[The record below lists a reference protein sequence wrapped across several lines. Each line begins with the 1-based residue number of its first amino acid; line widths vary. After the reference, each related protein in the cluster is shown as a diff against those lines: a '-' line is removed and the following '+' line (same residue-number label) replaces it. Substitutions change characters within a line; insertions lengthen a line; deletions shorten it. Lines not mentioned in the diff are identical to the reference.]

1 MINRFKIKEKSEQ
14 LNIPFKNLL
23 SAAVAEIIIGIIAD
37 GKYCNELYLCNT
49 GDFNQEVYKDICISN
64 IYFEYIKEIDEKMAV
79 LYMRDILKDIMAKGS
94 AEAFVVNGTV
104 EEGAIHL
111 KITVDEMYIPL
122 KIYFDK
128 HRASN
133 EPEKMELKLT
143 AYENRSVVVFTNPKE
158 EELSKH
164 LIEIIEKLE
173 LINDMDHY
181 YLAYKIL
188 TECPVNGRKVK
199 ERLAEL
205 LAERSIT
212 INDDRINMLEGYRDY
227 TYMKKK
233 WKVEL
238 RQIKKSEPAW
248 EDVNLCL
255 INFIKPIWKAIEDN
269 IVFLGDWMPQLKR
282 FLDQYQQVKFFLRIE
297 KTAQ

>member
-23 SAAVAEIIIGIIAD
+23 SAAVAEIIIELIAD

-49 GDFNQEVYKDICISN
+49 GDFNTDIYRDLCISN
-64 IYFEYIKEIDEKMAV
+64 IYFEYVKDLDDKMAV
-79 LYMRDILKDIMAKGS
+79 LYMRDILKDIMARGAS
-94 AEAFVVNGTV
+94 EAFVVNGTV
-104 EEGAIHL
+104 EEGVIRL
-111 KITVDEMYIPL
+111 QITVDEMYIP
-122 KIYFDK
+122 IQVYFEK
-128 HRASN
+128 HRSAQ
-133 EPEKMELKLT
+133 EPEKMELKLA
-143 AYENRSVVVFTNPKE
+143 AYENRSVIVLTNPKE

-164 LIEIIEKLE
+164 IIEIIEKLE

-188 TECPVNGRKVK
+188 TSCPVNGRKVK
-199 ERLAEL
+199 ERVAEL
-205 LAERSIT
+205 ANERGLI
-212 INDDRINMLEGYRDY
+212 IDDARINMLNGYRSY

-238 RQIKKSEPAW
+238 RQKKQSEPTW
-248 EDVNLCL
+248 EDVISCL
-255 INFIKPIWKAIEDN
+255 INFINPIYKAIEDN

-282 FLDQYQQVKFFLRIE
+282 FLDQV
-297 KTAQ
+297 